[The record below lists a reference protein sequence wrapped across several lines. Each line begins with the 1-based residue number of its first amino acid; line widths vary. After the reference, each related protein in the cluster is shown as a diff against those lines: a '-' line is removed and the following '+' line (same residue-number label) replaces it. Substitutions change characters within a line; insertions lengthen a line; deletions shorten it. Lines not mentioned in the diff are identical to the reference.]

1 MWNEKN
7 GHGNAEHPS
16 IYYPG
21 VPLSLALQRP
31 CPSVA
36 ALGGTAEVHRGQH
49 LHWEGNPFT
58 RVSRCS
64 LHVLMVVIMT
74 TMTKGL
80 IVSSGM

>member
-1 MWNEKN
+1 MKKMDMVMQSIP
-7 GHGNAEHPS
+7 PS
-16 IYYPG
+16 II
-21 VPLSLALQRP
+21 LECLCLLRP

-58 RVSRCS
+58 RVSRRS